1 MTTETPA
8 LEAIVERL
16 ERLEKRD
23 LRLKRAGFCV
33 LLFVSAVL
41 LTGQARP
48 VPADG
53 GGKVHFE
60 RCGRQEARNT
70 RSDRRRISIPCIGG
84 FHRESTSV
92 GKPGASLL
100 NPSLSQPHC
109 FAFSTL

>member
-48 VPADG
+48 FRTMEAERFILRDADG
-53 GGKVHFE
+53 KRRATLAVTADESVSLALGDST
-60 RCGRQEARNT
+60 GRVRA
-70 RSDRRRISIPCIGG
+70 
-84 FHRESTSV
+84 
-92 GKPGASLL
+92 
-100 NPSLSQPHC
+100 
-109 FAFSTL
+109 